1 MAGKE
6 PEVSTP
12 LLANILNQPTALREV
27 SAHQFGEGHAA
38 LIQAAAFLKS
48 RKKLVL
54 SGMGASLFAA
64 MPVQRSLAASGF
76 DVVCKETAELLY
88 FEASTITEDTAVILI
103 SRSGESIEVTKLLQ
117 QFHSV
122 GVPVLGIVNVPGTSL
137 ALGANHCIELHS
149 PSDQIVAIQ
158 TFIATSAVLALL
170 HAAVVGELDKAKEE
184 LAQPADLLATLIPN
198 WVENRNSWHA
208 FLEAD
213 SPLYILGRGT
223 SMGAVLEGQLLM
235 HETAK
240 FPSVAMSVPQ
250 FRHGPVEVV
259 DSAFRAVV
267 LATQPETQDL
277 DAALV
282 HDIIAMGGQS
292 HLLGPYAVPRRFL
305 PIVETI
311 PLQILAYTKAELR
324 GVTPGDF
331 RWATAITTSEAGF
344 CAQK

>member
-6 PEVSTP
+6 PEVNTP

-27 SAHQFGEGHAA
+27 AAYQFGEGHTA

-64 MPVQRSLAASGF
+64 MPVQRSLAACGF

-88 FEASTITEDTAVILI
+88 FEASTITEDTAVVLI
-103 SRSGESIEVTKLLQ
+103 SRSGESIEVTKLLK

-137 ALGANHCIELHS
+137 ALAANHCIELHS

-170 HAAVVGELDKAKEE
+170 HAAIVGELDLAKEE
-184 LAQPADLLATLIPN
+184 LSQTADLLSTLIPD
-198 WVENRNSWHA
+198 WVENRNSWHP
-208 FLEAD
+208 FLKAD

-240 FPSVAMSVPQ
+240 FPAVGMSVPQ

-259 DSAFRAVV
+259 DSAFRAIVI
-267 LATQPETQDL
+267 ATQPETQDL

-282 HDIIAMGGQS
+282 NDIIAMGGQA
-292 HLLGPYAVPRRFL
+292 HQLGPYNAPKRFL
-305 PIVETI
+305 PIIETI

-344 CAQK
+344 CIQK